1 MCWRRRR
8 RKKKNGASKI
18 FACVLDCVRCLLL
31 DYAAEKN
38 NINEKAREGT
48 QIAGVLPASQP
59 AGRPTT
65 VTSGGDLARRSMS
78 FGHRAQAAG
87 AANRGRG
94 EGKGNPALI
103 HGSARTSSTFR
114 LDLTLSWLD
123 RKAKI
128 AKKRTRHSAP
138 VCHLRPLYTDRLV
151 RDRSLQCF
159 STIWCLPTKMVQCH
173 SNLVFCQTA
182 GMISVKHIFHA
193 TEEIWHTSPR
203 NKIFSV

>member
-1 MCWRRRR
+1 MAVLRFPRAYWTACAVYCWIMLP
-8 RKKKNGASKI
+8 K
-18 FACVLDCVRCLLL
+18 
-31 DYAAEKN
+31 KN
-38 NINEKAREGT
+38 NINEKAREGA
-48 QIAGVLPASQP
+48 QIAGILPASQP

-138 VCHLRPLYTDRLV
+138 ICHLRPLYTGRLV
-151 RDRSLQCF
+151 RDRPLLCF
-159 STIWCLPTKMVQCH
+159 STIGA
-173 SNLVFCQTA
+173 CQLKWSSA
-182 GMISVKHIFHA
+182 ILILCSVKQREWFLSNIFFHA
-193 TEEIWHTSPR
+193 TEEIWHTS
-203 NKIFSV
+203 S